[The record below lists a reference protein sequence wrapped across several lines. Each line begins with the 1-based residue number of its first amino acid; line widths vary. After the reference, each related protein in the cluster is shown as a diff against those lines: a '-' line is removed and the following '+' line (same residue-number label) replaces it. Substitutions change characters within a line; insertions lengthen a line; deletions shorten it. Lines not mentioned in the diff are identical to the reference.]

1 MRNNVMMPIYVIPG
15 KSIGRLELGMTRDE
29 ILRAIHE
36 MRMEWGTADVSDVE
50 IIEEPEFD
58 GLRCVRY
65 MNWSS
70 GIPFFFIVAFRNGEA
85 VEIGI
90 NRDVDSEN
98 PVVYPIKEM
107 QHLALF
113 RLPAELLVTYL
124 KTFSICIADSDDEL
138 LSNEYVFSELGLKLW
153 RENAFHSKLLLDQ
166 EYMNMMGDMVTEEF
180 KNVFFDIVK
189 VVKAE
194 ADGYE

>member
-15 KSIGRLELGMTRDE
+15 KSIGRIQLGMTHEE
-29 ILRAIHE
+29 ILKAIHE
-36 MRMEWGTADVSDVE
+36 MRVEWGDADASVVE
-50 IIEEPEFD
+50 IIEDPEYD

-65 MNWSS
+65 MNWSR
-70 GIPFFFIVAFRNGEA
+70 GIPFFFIVTFRNGEA

-90 NRDVDSEN
+90 NRDVDSAV

-107 QHLALF
+107 QNLALL

-124 KTFSICIADSDDEL
+124 KTFSICIADSNDEL
-138 LSNEYVFSELGLKLW
+138 LANEYVFPELGLKLW

-180 KNVFFDIVK
+180 GNVFLDIVK
-189 VVKAE
+189 VVNVQE
-194 ADGYE
+194 GM